1 MLCILADRKCIAHV
15 NQTPTNQRSYHVP
28 SCMNDAKSS
37 KCKAQMKLGGP
48 GTLRASLVTAL
59 FLQSYVVLWLRL
71 THEVPKGG
79 VNLHHSCVTDVYVM
93 VTFFSDSCVDT
104 YVQEYWESYVLKGA
118 VFHKLRIPYY
128 K

>member
-1 MLCILADRKCIAHV
+1 
-15 NQTPTNQRSYHVP
+15 
-28 SCMNDAKSS
+28 MNDAKSS

-79 VNLHHSCVTDVYVM
+79 VVHHSCITDVYVM
-93 VTFFSDSCVDT
+93 VTFF
-104 YVQEYWESYVLKGA
+104 
-118 VFHKLRIPYY
+118 FR
-128 K
+128 